1 MPSDHHDSV
10 LAAGALRA
18 DGPAPLFRI
27 ALAAALTFL
36 LTASAAP
43 LSAQVPG
50 GSAAATG
57 DGGSSNYWWA
67 LTVGAGSTRFTCDL
81 CTPDRD
87 AGPWADLAI
96 GADASEAVR
105 VGVEGGFWT
114 HLDDRVREWVYRAGI
129 VAHVYPREN
138 SGLHLIGGGGW
149 TAYRAEE
156 IRYDSGRITVG
167 LGWDFPLTP
176 GWLVGNTVTLDAAS
190 FGSLKNERVTVDRD
204 VGVSVLRLGVFIKR
218 R

>member
-1 MPSDHHDSV
+1 MSRFLKHELRFTSALI
-10 LAAGALRA
+10 LA
-18 DGPAPLFRI
+18 
-27 ALAAALTFL
+27 FL
-36 LTASAAP
+36 LTAAGP
-43 LSAQVPG
+43 LAGQG
-50 GSAAATG
+50 TRG
-57 DGGSSNYWWA
+57 DTEASNYWWA

-81 CTPDRD
+81 CTPERD

-114 HLDDRVREWVYRAGI
+114 HRDGGTREWVYRAGV
-129 VAHVYPREN
+129 VAHVYPREE

-149 TAYRAEE
+149 TAYRAED

-167 LGWDFPLTP
+167 LGWDFPLSP

-190 FGSLKNERVTVDRD
+190 FGSIKNERVTVDRD

>member
-1 MPSDHHDSV
+1 
-10 LAAGALRA
+10 
-18 DGPAPLFRI
+18 LFRI
-27 ALAAALTFL
+27 AATAVLTL
-36 LTASAAP
+36 LLCVTAAP
-43 LSAQVPG
+43 VAGQGAGGTGSTDDSSA
-50 GSAAATG
+50 
-57 DGGSSNYWWA
+57 SNYWWA

-81 CTPDRD
+81 CTPERD
-87 AGPWADLAI
+87 AGPWADLTI
-96 GADASEAVR
+96 GADASDAVR

-114 HLDDRVREWVYRAGI
+114 HQDGRTREWVYRGGI

-138 SGLHLIGGGGW
+138 SGFHLIGGGGW

-167 LGWDFPLTP
+167 LGWDFPLAP